1 MSTIYKISHTMTVRL
16 VVCCLGG
23 HFDGGAIFPAVI
35 E

>member
-1 MSTIYKISHTMTVRL
+1 MSTIYKISHMMTVRL

-23 HFDGGAIFPAVI
+23 HLDGAIFPSVI